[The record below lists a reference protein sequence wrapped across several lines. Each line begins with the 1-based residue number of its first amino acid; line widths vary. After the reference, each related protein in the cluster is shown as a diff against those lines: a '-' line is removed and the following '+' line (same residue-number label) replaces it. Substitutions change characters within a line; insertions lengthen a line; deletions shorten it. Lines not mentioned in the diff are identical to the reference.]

1 MSGKKNVFS
10 SLMEIAIRPEEVMV
24 EGRGMYLYDAAG
36 KEYLDFVQGWA
47 VNCLGHC
54 PEVVVE
60 AVAAQAQKLINP
72 SPAFYNDRMVELAD
86 LVTAHT
92 LMDKVFFTNCGAEA
106 VEGAIKLTRKWGAA
120 LRGGAYEIITFVN
133 AFHGRTLAC
142 MSASG
147 KPGWDAL
154 FEPKVP
160 GFPKA
165 TLNDLES
172 VKARITDKTAAV
184 MLEPIQGE
192 GGVIAATDEFL
203 RELRALTKERGI
215 LLIVD
220 EIQTGMGRTGRLFAH
235 EYAGI
240 EPDVMTLGKGIGG
253 GVPLAAL
260 VAREEVCRFEPGE
273 QGGTYNGNPLMAAA
287 GCAVL
292 RELTGP
298 GFLDRVIETG
308 DYLRERLTEV
318 SKRFGYGAVRGRGLL
333 LALDV
338 RAPIAQ
344 DVVSRARH
352 KGLLVNATRPDAL
365 RFTPALTVTREEID
379 KMCGILSDV
388 FHELTT

>member
-1 MSGKKNVFS
+1 MPEKRNAFS
-10 SLMEIAIRPEEVMV
+10 SLMEIAVRPEEVMV

-54 PEVVVE
+54 PEVVAE
-60 AVAAQAQKLINP
+60 AVAAQARKLINP

-86 LVTAHT
+86 LLVSNCS
-92 LMDKVFFTNCGAEA
+92 MDKVFFANCGAEA

-120 LRGGAYEIITFVN
+120 QRGGAYEIITFVN
-133 AFHGRTLAC
+133 GFHGRTLAC

-147 KPGWDAL
+147 KPGWDGL

-165 TLNDLES
+165 KLNDLDS
-172 VKARITDKTAAV
+172 VKALITDKTAAV

-192 GGVIAATDEFL
+192 GGVIEAADAFL
-203 RELRALTKERGI
+203 RELRALANERGI

-220 EIQTGMGRTGRLFAH
+220 EIQTGMGRTGKLFAH

-260 VAREEVCRFEPGE
+260 VAREDVCRFEPGE

-298 GFLDRVIETG
+298 GFMDRVAETG
-308 DYLRERLTEV
+308 MYLRERLTEA

-344 DVVSRARH
+344 DLVLRARH

-365 RFTPALTVTREEID
+365 RFTPALTVTRQEID
-379 KMCGILSDV
+379 RMCAILSEV